1 MHRGL
6 SKTVF
11 IIGVIGMS
19 MIINPTSLLCQ
30 KPNPTILFYA
40 MYVFEASTN
49 GDTVAFPLLPGE
61 TAVSTLESF
70 SENAQDYIDNLRSIY
85 SFHHFSL
92 LTTFGGAVSHG
103 LEKGDGSLR
112 TFIRIE
118 GERKAYLYLG
128 VSFDDESQHRLLQI
142 RLEAQLD
149 TISGRASFIPDPKQ
163 PYLFKMLSAVKHG
176 QPLVIGRPWH
186 VNDGR
191 KHALFFVFTPFF
203 QRLDRSDQYDD
214 VIALYRSV
222 LKSLPSKQ
230 GVAGEPFF
238 HRLNQYFSDVLHR
251 KDVLPV
257 EQILPPPPPP
267 PAPPDTDVPVF
278 VPFDSAPEPVDGY
291 GAIQKNLVYPEEARK
306 AGVEGRVMVWVNIDA
321 RGEVKRMQLMRSL
334 GHSGCD
340 EAAMNAIKSVTWKP
354 AMDEDK
360 AVPVWVAV
368 PVNFRLK

>member
-1 MHRGL
+1 MHGGL
-6 SKTVF
+6 SGTVI
-11 IIGVIGMS
+11 IIGVIGIS
-19 MIINPTSLLCQ
+19 ILISPTSLLCQ
-30 KPNPTILFYA
+30 KTNPTILFYA
-40 MYVFEASTN
+40 TYIFEASTN

-70 SENAQDYIDNLRSIY
+70 SENAQDYIDKLRSIY
-85 SFHHFSL
+85 SFHHFSI
-92 LTTFGGAVSHG
+92 LTTFGGAVSRG
-103 LEKGDGSLR
+103 LEEGDGSLR

-118 GERKAYLYLG
+118 GERKAHLYLG

-149 TISGRASFIPDPKQ
+149 TISAGSSSIPDPKQ

-176 QPLVIGRPWH
+176 QPLVIGRPWQ

-203 QRLDRSDQYDD
+203 QRLNRSDQYDD

-230 GVAGEPFF
+230 GVAGQPFF

-251 KDVLPV
+251 EDVLDV
-257 EQILPPPPPP
+257 EDILPPPPPP
-267 PAPPDTDVPVF
+267 PAPPDAEVPVF
-278 VPFDSAPEPVDGY
+278 LPFDSAPEPVGGY
-291 GAIQKNLVYPEEARK
+291 GAIQKNLVYPEKARK
-306 AGVEGRVMVWVNIDA
+306 AGVEGRVMVWVNIDPH
-321 RGEVKRMQLMRSL
+321 GEVKRMQLMKSL

-360 AVPVWVAV
+360 AVSVWVAV
-368 PVNFRLK
+368 PVDFRLK